1 MFAQLNIY
9 KNLII
14 GGIIIA
20 LIIGLYFYIHTLK
33 GQISELQ
40 STLKDT
46 YVELANE
53 KLQSTRYKSAL
64 DSQNKEIEALK
75 HNETLAIAK
84 LKKWNSKPP
93 EIRYKKITKIREI
106 KSDDCKD
113 IKNTIDSIRSIDYDS
128 L

>member
-1 MFAQLNIY
+1 MFAQLNVY

-20 LIIGLYFYIHTLK
+20 LLLGLYFYIHSLK
-33 GQISELQ
+33 VQISDLQ
-40 STLKDT
+40 GTLKDT

-64 DSQNKEIEALK
+64 DSQSKEIEALK
-75 HNETLAIAK
+75 HNEALAIAK
-84 LKKWNSKPP
+84 LKKWQSRPP
-93 EIRYKKITKIREI
+93 EVRYKTITKIREV

-113 IKNTIDSIRSIDYDS
+113 IKNALDAVRSIDYNS